1 MLMLRGFIGID
12 RLKSLLEDTKAVHF
26 SILLSALWMKKFLLL
41 VWIEFWLT
49 VQPLGYQQPS
59 SEGNFLHTA
68 VTNLNCLK
76 RKLHYLFHTYHKRR
90 LKH

>member
-1 MLMLRGFIGID
+1 M
-12 RLKSLLEDTKAVHF
+12 KSLLEDTKAVHF

-41 VWIEFWLT
+41 AWIEFWLT

-68 VTNLNCLK
+68 VTNLLPEEEASLLVSHIPQTETETLNLN
-76 RKLHYLFHTYHKRR
+76 HQ
-90 LKH
+90 